1 MHVLLHLFLYAIPAI
16 LINFFNSMRVLPS
29 ASLMKKYRNVLRI
42 CGTMSG
48 RNTDLTEPYKSKIIE
63 EAYKNEPSKHQMF
76 ISEIVNIWIK
86 K

>member
-1 MHVLLHLFLYAIPAI
+1 MEVLKYIVEEENKGNEVSTETI
-16 LINFFNSMRVLPS
+16 KEK
-29 ASLMKKYRNVLRI
+29 MK
-42 CGTMSG
+42 
-48 RNTDLTEPYKSKIIE
+48 